1 MRKILVPVTLTFI
14 TLACGMLLQQD
25 TASATARIDIDLS
38 AQSMHVEADAGSY
51 DFPISSARAGYST
64 PRGYYRPQRLV
75 RMHYSKKYHNSPMP
89 HSIFFRGGYAIHGT
103 GAISQLGKP
112 ASHGCIRLSR
122 ANAALLYEMVQ
133 EEGGRISIS
142 GSPPGGTIVAK
153 SEQAHTRVHVA
164 AARHRHIAR
173 ATVYPPQAVPNAPRY
188 APRALAYTPQYAPVA
203 ARPLRFWLFNPG
215 RR

>member
-1 MRKILVPVTLTFI
+1 MRKIRVPMIATFI
-14 TLACGMLLQQD
+14 TLACGMFLQQN
-25 TASATARIDIDLS
+25 TASATARIDIDLA
-38 AQSMHVEADAGSY
+38 AQHMHVEADAGSF
-51 DFPISSARAGYST
+51 DFPISSARAGDST

-103 GAISQLGKP
+103 GAVSQLGRP

-133 EEGGRISIS
+133 DEGGRISIS
-142 GSPPGGTIVAK
+142 GSPPGGTMVAK
-153 SEQAHTRVHVA
+153 SKDAHKRVHVA
-164 AARHRHIAR
+164 AVRPRHIAR
-173 ATVYPPQAVPNAPRY
+173 ASVYPPQAAQYAPRY
-188 APRALAYTPQYAPVA
+188 APRALAYTPPYVPVA